1 MSLHKIHTRIVID
14 SLTGKVE
21 EDEFYW
27 HDTDKDGPISQL
39 NGGGGGGDGDA
50 DVEGYGD
57 DMGSDETGY
66 GDEGI
71 GIGGY
76 SDAVSAGLDAVAGL
90 AGGGPADASSVA
102 DFTGPGAPAVTGPDV
117 IDASAPA
124 PAPSAGHPDFGTSGV
139 AASGAAGSGMES
151 AVGGAA
157 SMGLAGTSGGGVTSS
172 GGDLGVYGVDP
183 FPGLIDPTWGWGIDD
198 TATYGYDYGLDAA
211 GERIT
216 DDIDGGSD
224 GPGGGT
230 PAPGAPGPGAPGAP
244 GVVGGPLPGSII
256 PPWWSGSPHAE
267 YEWGR
272 YGTPYAIPSP
282 RWEGGAVPGHL
293 TGYMPHYEGLL
304 ENAYTYPDIKALG
317 LIYGAPP
324 PAPPAAEED
333 DDDDDDTG
341 EHSGGE
347 GGDPVE

>member
-39 NGGGGGGDGDA
+39 NGGGGADGEEGEDTSPGEVGPGYGGDDEGSAEAEMAAEAAAMAYGGDS
-50 DVEGYGD
+50 GD
-57 DMGSDETGY
+57 TSAMGAGAEEGSDVDY
-66 GDEGI
+66 GGHV
-71 GIGGY
+71 G
-76 SDAVSAGLDAVAGL
+76 AA
-90 AGGGPADASSVA
+90 SVA
-102 DFTGPGAPAVTGPDV
+102 DFTGP
-117 IDASAPA
+117 
-124 PAPSAGHPDFGTSGV
+124 V
-139 AASGAAGSGMES
+139 AAVGEEPGVPGRSYSGPRGYDAEAAMEAEAVAGSTMMD
-151 AVGGAA
+151 VGSLAPGA
-157 SMGLAGTSGGGVTSS
+157 GPHGG
-172 GGDLGVYGVDP
+172 YDP

-244 GVVGGPLPGSII
+244 APGTPGGPLAGSII

-282 RWEGGAVPGHL
+282 RWEGGTVPEHL

-324 PAPPAAEED
+324 PAPPAEEED
-333 DDDDDDTG
+333 DDDDG
-341 EHSGGE
+341 EEEESGGE
-347 GGDPVE
+347 TE

>member
-39 NGGGGGGDGDA
+39 GGGGGGDGD
-50 DVEGYGD
+50 GD
-57 DMGSDETGY
+57 FD
-66 GDEGI
+66 
-71 GIGGY
+71 
-76 SDAVSAGLDAVAGL
+76 DAAMEAEAVAGSTVGG
-90 AGGGPADASSVA
+90 AGSGDIGGGADVVA
-102 DFTGPGAPAVTGPDV
+102 DFTGPGPSGAPGTGGPVDAAPEADDGLEPGGMAPATSD
-117 IDASAPA
+117 I
-124 PAPSAGHPDFGTSGV
+124 GHPDHGLSGV
-139 AASGAAGSGMES
+139 APSGAAGSGMES
-151 AVGGAA
+151 DVGGAA
-157 SMGLAGTSGGGVTSS
+157 SMGLLGTSGGGATSS
-172 GGDLGVYGVDP
+172 FGDFGGM
-183 FPGLIDPTWGWGIDD
+183 IDPTWGWDIDSA
-198 TATYGYDYGLDAA
+198 ATYGYGHGLTAA
-211 GERIT
+211 GKPDWGGAGEEDD

-224 GPGGGT
+224 T
-230 PAPGAPGPGAPGAP
+230 PAPGAPSPGAPVPGAPGAP
-244 GVVGGPLPGSII
+244 APGTPGGPLPGSII

-282 RWEGGAVPGHL
+282 RWEGGDVPGHL

-324 PAPPAAEED
+324 PAPPAEEED
-333 DDDDDDTG
+333 DDDDG
-341 EHSGGE
+341 EEEESGGE
-347 GGDPVE
+347 TE

>member
-1 MSLHKIHTRIVID
+1 MSLHKIHTRVVID

-39 NGGGGGGDGDA
+39 GGGGGGGDGDA

-57 DMGSDETGY
+57 DMGSDESGY

-76 SDAVSAGLDAVAGL
+76 SDAVSAGLDAIG
-90 AGGGPADASSVA
+90 ASDVA
-102 DFTGPGAPAVTGPDV
+102 DFAGPGPSGSPGTGGPVGGAPDGLEPGGMAPA
-117 IDASAPA
+117 ASDI
-124 PAPSAGHPDFGTSGV
+124 GHPDHGLSGV
-139 AASGAAGSGMES
+139 GGPTAGSGMES
-151 AVGGAA
+151 GSGGAA
-157 SMGLAGTSGGGVTSS
+157 SMGLAGTSGGGATSS
-172 GGDLGVYGVDP
+172 FGDYGGTMRGM
-183 FPGLIDPTWGWGIDD
+183 IDPTWSDDPAFHGGWDAMWHGTRPDD
-198 TATYGYDYGLDAA
+198 EEESEGG
-211 GERIT
+211 GE
-216 DDIDGGSD
+216 
-224 GPGGGT
+224 PPPGGT
-230 PAPGAPGPGAPGAP
+230 PAPGAPAPGAPAPGAPAP
-244 GVVGGPLPGSII
+244 GVVGGPGSII

-282 RWEGGAVPGHL
+282 RWEGGYDVPDRL
-293 TGYMPHYEGLL
+293 AGYMPHYEGLL

-324 PAPPAAEED
+324 PAPADEED
-333 DDDDDDTG
+333 DDDDGG
-341 EHSGGE
+341 EEEESGGE
-347 GGDPVE
+347 TE